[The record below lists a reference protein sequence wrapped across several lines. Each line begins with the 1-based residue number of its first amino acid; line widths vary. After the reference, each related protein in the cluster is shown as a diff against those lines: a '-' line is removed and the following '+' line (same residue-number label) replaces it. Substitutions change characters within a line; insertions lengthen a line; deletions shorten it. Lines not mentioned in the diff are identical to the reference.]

1 MQQSRASDQADRLL
15 LLKALLKSLELDAS
29 AIQLE
34 LIAFSQALISLKES
48 RWLLLIEQLGHIERP
63 LSSCK
68 KQNKKAG
75 LLLNRPLAIT
85 SFRLC
90 D

>member
-1 MQQSRASDQADRLL
+1 MQQSRASDQADQLL
-15 LLKALLKSLELDAS
+15 LLEALLKSLELDAS

-34 LIAFSQALISLKES
+34 LIAISQALISLKES
-48 RWLLLIEQLGHIERP
+48 RWLLLIEQLGTIERP
-63 LSSCK
+63 LSICK

-85 SFRLC
+85 SFQHC

>member
-1 MQQSRASDQADRLL
+1 MQQSRASDQADQLL
-15 LLKALLKSLELDAS
+15 LLEALLKSLELDAS

-34 LIAFSQALISLKES
+34 LIAISQALISLKES
-48 RWLLLIEQLGHIERP
+48 RWLLLFEQLGTIERP

-85 SFRLC
+85 SFQHC